1 MIETHKSFQV
11 LCAKLSYFQEGLKK
25 DAMCDI
31 LKFIFFNW
39 TWESCIQFHFILQQN
54 ANDNKLY
61 ITIFSIFFIKHL
73 KKT

>member
-1 MIETHKSFQV
+1 
-11 LCAKLSYFQEGLKK
+11 
-25 DAMCDI
+25 MCDI

-73 KKT
+73 KKTLILNFAENCSEGFSWK